1 MLKFIYIMSQ
11 SLYVS
16 AKEAL
21 SVIQSNNRVFFHG
34 SAATP
39 VYLANELAKEKDRL
53 ENVEIVSITV
63 QGDLDFAKPGYEK
76 AFFIN
81 SLFVST
87 PVRDAVAMGRGDYIP
102 VFLSD
107 IADMFS
113 GGVLPLDVAV
123 VQVSPPDKHGYCSL
137 GTSVDIARS
146 AVNNAKYVI
155 GQVNPQMPRTL
166 GDSMMHVNR
175 FSSLVWH
182 ESPLPEIDYSSKTSA
197 DDEKI
202 GKYIAELIDDGS
214 TIQMGIGTI
223 PDAVLKSLKNHKDL
237 GVHTEMISDGVVDLY
252 LDDVINNKF
261 KKIHPNKTVTAFAN
275 GTKKLYNVIDDNPS
289 FAFLDMDYVN
299 NPSVIKRNDKVV
311 AVNSAIEIDI
321 TGQICAD
328 SIGTFHY
335 SGIGGQMDFM
345 RGAALSKGGKPITA
359 ITSRTKKGVSRIVPV
374 LRAGAGVV
382 TTRGHAHYVVT
393 EFGVAYLFGQ
403 NLRQRARALINIA
416 HPDDREMLEKAC
428 FERFK
433 VF

>member
-1 MLKFIYIMSQ
+1 MK
-11 SLYVS
+11 
-16 AKEAL
+16 
-21 SVIQSNNRVFFHG
+21 
-34 SAATP
+34 
-39 VYLANELAKEKDRL
+39 
-53 ENVEIVSITV
+53 
-63 QGDLDFAKPGYEK
+63 
-76 AFFIN
+76 
-81 SLFVST
+81 
-87 PVRDAVAMGRGDYIP
+87 
-102 VFLSD
+102 
-107 IADMFS
+107 
-113 GGVLPLDVAV
+113 
-123 VQVSPPDKHGYCSL
+123 
-137 GTSVDIARS
+137 
-146 AVNNAKYVI
+146 
-155 GQVNPQMPRTL
+155 
-166 GDSMMHVNR
+166 
-175 FSSLVWH
+175 
-182 ESPLPEIDYSSKTSA
+182 
-197 DDEKI
+197 KI

-214 TIQMGIGTI
+214 TLQMGIGTI
-223 PDAVLKSLKNHKDL
+223 PDAVLKSLNNHKDL

-252 LDDVINNKF
+252 LNDVINNKF

-275 GTKKLYNVIDDNPS
+275 GTKKLYDVIDDNPS

-299 NPSVIKRNDKVV
+299 NPSVIKRNDKVI
-311 AVNSAIEIDI
+311 AVNSAVEIDI

-359 ITSRTKKGVSRIVPV
+359 ISSRTKKGVSRIVPV

-403 NLRQRARALINIA
+403 NLRQRARALMNIA

>member
-1 MLKFIYIMSQ
+1 MSQ

-21 SVIQSNNRVFFHG
+21 SVIKSNHRVFFHG

-53 ENVEIVSITV
+53 KNVEIVSITV
-63 QGDLDFAKPGYEK
+63 QGDLDFAKPGYED

-107 IADMFS
+107 IADLFAS
-113 GGVLPLDVAV
+113 DALPLDGAI

-146 AVNNAKYVI
+146 AVDNAKYLI
-155 GQVNPQMPRTL
+155 GQVNPRMPRTL
-166 GDSMMHVNR
+166 GDSMIHVKR

-182 ESPLPEIDYSSKTSA
+182 EDPLPEIDYSSKTT
-197 DDEKI
+197 DDDHKI
-202 GKYIAELIDDGS
+202 GKYIAELIEDGS
-214 TIQMGIGTI
+214 TLQMGIGTI
-223 PDAVLKSLKNHKDL
+223 PDAVLKSLKNHKNL
-237 GVHTEMISDGVVDLY
+237 GVHTEMISDGVIDLY
-252 LDDVINNKF
+252 LDDVINNKV

-275 GTKKLYNVIDDNPS
+275 GTQKLYDVIDDNPS
-289 FAFLDMDYVN
+289 FAFLVMDYVN
-299 NPSVIKRNDKVV
+299 DPNVIMRNDKVV
-311 AVNSAIEIDI
+311 AVNSAIEVDI

-345 RGAALSKGGKPITA
+345 RGAAMSHGGKPITA
-359 ITSRTKKGVSRIVPV
+359 ITSRTKRGQSRIVPV
-374 LRAGAGVV
+374 LKPGAGVV

-393 EFGVAYLFGQ
+393 EYGVAYLHGKNF
-403 NLRQRARALINIA
+403 RQRAKALINIA
-416 HPDDREMLEKAC
+416 HPDDREMLEKSC
-428 FERFK
+428 YERFR
-433 VF
+433 VL

>member
-1 MLKFIYIMSQ
+1 MNTG

-16 AKEAL
+16 AKDAL
-21 SVIQSNNRVFFHG
+21 SIIKSNYRVFLHG

-39 VYLANELAKEKDRL
+39 VYLANELAKEKERL
-53 ENVEIVSITV
+53 RNVEIVSITM
-63 QGDLDFAKPGYEK
+63 QGDIDFAKPGYEES
-76 AFFIN
+76 FYIN

-87 PVRDAVAMGRGDYIP
+87 PVREAVNSGRGDYVP

-107 IADMFS
+107 IADMFA
-113 GGVLPLDVAV
+113 GIEMPLDVAI

-146 AVNNAKYVI
+146 AVDHATYVI
-155 GQVNPQMPRTL
+155 GQVNPHMPRTL
-166 GDSMMHVNR
+166 GDSMIHIKR
-175 FSSLVWH
+175 FAKLVWH
-182 ESPLPEIDYSSKTSA
+182 EQPLPEVDYSSKTS
-197 DDEKI
+197 EEENKI
-202 GKYIAELIDDGS
+202 GQYIAALIDDRS
-214 TIQMGIGTI
+214 TIQMGVGTI
-223 PDAVLKSLKNHKDL
+223 PDAVLNCLKNHKDL
-237 GVHTEMISDGVVDLY
+237 GVHTEMCSDGIIELY
-252 LDDVINNKF
+252 LNDVVNNKY
-261 KKIHPNKTVTAFAN
+261 KNIHPNKTVTSFAI
-275 GTKKLYNVIDDNPS
+275 GTRKLYDVLDDNPS

-299 NPSVIKRNDKVV
+299 SPIVIMRNDNVI
-311 AVNSAIEIDI
+311 AVNSAIEVDI

-359 ITSRTKKGVSRIVPV
+359 ITSRTKKGLSRIVPM
-374 LRAGAGVV
+374 LKPGAGVV

-393 EFGVAYLFGQ
+393 EYGVAYLHGK
-403 NLRQRARALINIA
+403 NLRQRAHALINIA
-416 HPDDREMLEKAC
+416 HPDDRAMLDKAA